1 MSLSEQVKQQY
12 VNDVVDS
19 WDMQDLV
26 EYAEAKLK
34 ESVDKREI
42 DMPLDMEKEI
52 LDFYHIDSIQEVKL
66 TYYGEK

>member
-1 MSLSEQVKQQY
+1 MRLSEKIKQQY

-19 WDMQDLV
+19 WDLGTLV

-52 LDFYHIDSIQEVKL
+52 LDFYHIDSIQEIKL